1 MSNDLSGSVI
11 VGTDALGPFRV
22 ICLPADVYPL
32 TAVYRAA
39 YWYTDRYYLFLS
51 YTTDQRGINVTFR
64 AKEGEDIDF
73 SIQEF
78 CNSVLDFLIREKIQ
92 QETKEIHSIIVKRAF
107 SEALSS
113 SEEDVAQKLGG

>member
-1 MSNDLSGSVI
+1 MSNDLLDSAV

-22 ICLPADVYPL
+22 IYLPTDVYPL

-51 YTTDQRGINVTFR
+51 YTKDQQGINVTFR
-64 AKEGEDIDF
+64 AKEGENLDF

-78 CNSVLDFLIREKIQ
+78 CNSVLDFIIREKVQ

-113 SEEDVAQKLGG
+113 SEENAAQRLGG